1 MDRLRRI
8 WEFVMAILESIA
20 AANAAYSVIKTAL
33 GNGRETAGLI
43 GAVGKFLSAE
53 EDVKEAVQKKK
64 NSPIT
69 AITGSSEGDWEEF
82 QHLENLR
89 QKRAELES
97 YCRLYAPPGTWDRWQ
112 QWQMEARKQRQ
123 AAKKAA
129 QLAHE
134 KNMEQIQIAAGVLL
148 AITGVVLAI
157 YYLGVYMGKW

>member
-1 MDRLRRI
+1 
-8 WEFVMAILESIA
+8 MAILESIA

-33 GNGRETAGLI
+33 GNGKETAGLI
-43 GAVGKFLSAE
+43 SAVGKFLSAE

-82 QHLENLR
+82 QHLEMLR

-112 QWQMEARKQRQ
+112 QWQVEARKQRK
-123 AAKKAA
+123 AAKLAAEKAREERMEFVA
-129 QLAHE
+129 TLAG
-134 KNMEQIQIAAGVLL
+134 IVIAFS
-148 AITGVVLAI
+148 VLAVAF
-157 YYLGVYMGKW
+157 YYLGVYLEKW